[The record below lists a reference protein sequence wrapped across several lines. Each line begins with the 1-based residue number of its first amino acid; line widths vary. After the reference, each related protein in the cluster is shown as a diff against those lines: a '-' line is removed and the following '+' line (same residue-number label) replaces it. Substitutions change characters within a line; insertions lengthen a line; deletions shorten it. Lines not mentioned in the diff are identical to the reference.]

1 MPSLTERREAT
12 LALLRRGALDGTL
25 TLVDFAAGVHF
36 AYRARSGADLVAVEA
51 AMPLRPAV
59 VLRDSDTAGPPGT
72 G

>member
-1 MPSLTERREAT
+1 MPYLTERREAT

-25 TLVDFAAGVHF
+25 TLLDFAAGVHF

-59 VLRDSDTAGPPGT
+59 VLRDSGTAGSAGI

>member
-25 TLVDFAAGVHF
+25 TLLDFAAGVHF

-51 AMPLRPAV
+51 AMPLRPEIS
-59 VLRDSDTAGPPGT
+59 LPGQPRDER
-72 G
+72 